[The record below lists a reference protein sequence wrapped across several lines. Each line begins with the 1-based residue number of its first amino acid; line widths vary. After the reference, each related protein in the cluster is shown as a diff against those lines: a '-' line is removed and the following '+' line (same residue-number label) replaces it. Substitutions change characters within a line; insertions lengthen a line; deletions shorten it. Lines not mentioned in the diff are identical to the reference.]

1 MLIPTDAWAALLE
14 SGITVRP
21 TGPAE
26 VELVA
31 ADEPA
36 GAVTAVV
43 ERRLTAL
50 SPSHVRGHHPP
61 HDPPTRGAL
70 LLVVPSASPTALDAA
85 AAAGISVVVAD
96 PTRPSAVT
104 GRIVLSDR
112 TVELRGASTRPE
124 AGQQPA
130 RPGRR
135 PWGALTVVRRL
146 LTAGPTT
153 QVALGRSAVVS
164 QARVSQALS
173 GLVAEGLV
181 RRTADTARPRWAP
194 ADWDALVDWWLAHYP
209 GPGGITTYWYG
220 LAGVPEQARAAVAAL
235 SAAGMPV
242 VVSGD
247 VAADVL
253 APWRRA
259 GRAVLYADPA
269 GRPVHDEL
277 TGAGLT
283 PSGAGEATLEL
294 IVPADPGVW
303 PAPGTAAAEAGLPLA
318 DPLQL
323 LWDVARA
330 PGADVDQ
337 ALAAL
342 RPVLKARAEAAE
354 LP

>member
-1 MLIPTDAWAALLE
+1 MLIPTHAWAALLE
-14 SGITVRP
+14 SGVTVRP
-21 TGPAE
+21 TGPAQ

-31 ADEPA
+31 AEGDA
-36 GAVTAVV
+36 VAVTAVV

-50 SPSHVRGHHPP
+50 SPSHVRSHLLHGSPA
-61 HDPPTRGAL
+61 RGEL
-70 LLVVPSASPTALDAA
+70 LLVVPSASRAALDAA
-85 AAAGISVVVAD
+85 AAAGISVLVAD
-96 PTRPSAVT
+96 PTVPSAVT
-104 GRIVLSDR
+104 GRIVLPDR
-112 TVELRGASTRPE
+112 TIELGADLPRPD
-124 AGQQPA
+124 AGQSPS

-146 LTAGPTT
+146 LTAGPAT
-153 QVALGRSAVVS
+153 QVDLGRSAAVS

-173 GLVAEGLV
+173 GLVADGLV
-181 RRTADTARPRWAP
+181 RRTADAGRPRWAP

-220 LAGVPEQARAAVAAL
+220 LAGVSEQARAAVAAL
-235 SAAGMPV
+235 SAAGMPAA
-242 VVSGD
+242 VSGD

-253 APWRRA
+253 APWRRP
-259 GRAVLYADPA
+259 GRAIVYADPS

-277 TGAGLT
+277 TAAGLT

-303 PAPGTAAAEAGLPLA
+303 PAPGTTAAEADLPLA

-323 LWDVARA
+323 LWDVVRA

-337 ALAAL
+337 AVAAL
-342 RPVLKARAEAAE
+342 RPVLKARAAAAASR
-354 LP
+354 